1 MDRCFAKMKMSDR
14 RTIAFVCALAI
25 ALAVIPSA
33 AGQNNGQASTP
44 SQALAL
50 EQKGQNAEA
59 KQAWLSVLD
68 ANPRNAEALAH
79 LGLLEARQQHYDKA
93 IDYYRRAAAISSEI
107 PGLQM
112 NLGLA
117 FFKASQFPDAIGVFT
132 AELKRHPGDPRLTIL
147 LGMAHYGMKDYL
159 VAIPYLQRAAAQDS
173 QNIALRVTLA
183 QSCLWSKQDQCAL
196 DACQE
201 ILALVP
207 NSADADM
214 LAGEALDRMGDK
226 AGAVKALKA
235 AVQADPTH
243 PDARFGLGYLLWAE
257 DKWPEAADEFQLE
270 LRTKPDHPAART
282 YLADAW
288 VHQNEFEKALPVLE
302 RLAAEKGSDSMVHL
316 DLGIVYAQTGRKED
330 ALRELRTAE
339 QSDSEDRLSPMQ
351 IARLYQL
358 LGKQQEVAAELE
370 ARAKKPAHPHAS
382 LEETLDSIESPT
394 P

>member
-1 MDRCFAKMKMSDR
+1 MDRCFTKIEKSNR
-14 RTIAFVCALAI
+14 RSIAFVCVLAI

-33 AGQNNGQASTP
+33 TGQDDGQTSTP

-50 EQKGQNAEA
+50 EQAGQNVEAE
-59 KQAWLSVLD
+59 QAWLSVVD

-79 LGLLEARQQHYDKA
+79 LGLLEARQQHYEKA
-93 IDYYRRAAAISSEI
+93 IDYYRRAAAISPDL

-117 FFKASQFPDAIGVFT
+117 FFKASQFPDAIGAFT
-132 AELKRHPGDPRLTIL
+132 VELKRHPGDPRLTIL

-173 QNIALRVTLA
+173 QNVALRVTLA
-183 QSCLWSKQDQCAL
+183 QSCLWSKQDQCVL
-196 DACQE
+196 DACRE
-201 ILALVP
+201 ILALNP

-243 PDARFGLGYLLWAE
+243 PDAHFGLGYLLWTE
-257 DKWPEAADEFQLE
+257 NQWSEAANEFELE
-270 LRTKPDHPAART
+270 LQTNPDHPAART

-288 VHQNEFEKALPVLE
+288 VQQNEFEKALPVLE

-316 DLGIVYAQTGRKED
+316 DLGIVLAQSGRKED
-330 ALRELRTAE
+330 ALRELTTAK
-339 QSDSEDRLSPMQ
+339 QSDPEDRLSHVQ
-351 IARLYQL
+351 IATLYQL
-358 LGKQQEVAAELE
+358 VGKQQEAAAELE
-370 ARAKKPAHPHAS
+370 ARKKLPAPPHAS

>member
-1 MDRCFAKMKMSDR
+1 MDRCITKIEKSNR
-14 RTIAFVCALAI
+14 RVIAFVCALAV

-33 AGQNNGQASTP
+33 TGQNDDQASTS

-59 KQAWLSVLD
+59 EQAWLSVVD

-79 LGLLEARQQHYDKA
+79 LGLLEARQEHFDKA
-93 IDYYRRAAAISSEI
+93 IDYYRRAAAISPEL

-117 FFKASQFPDAIGVFT
+117 FFKASQFPDAIGAFT
-132 AELKRHPGDPRLTIL
+132 VELKRHPGDPRLTIL

-196 DACQE
+196 NACQE

-207 NSADADM
+207 NSADSDM

-226 AGAVKALKA
+226 AGAVKALRA
-235 AVQADPTH
+235 AVQVDPTH
-243 PDARFGLGYLLWAE
+243 PEAHFGLGYLLWTE
-257 DKWPEAADEFQLE
+257 NKWSEAADEFELE
-270 LRTKPDHPAART
+270 LRTNPDHPAART

-302 RLAAEKGSDSMVHL
+302 KLAAQRGSNSMVHL
-316 DLGIVYAQTGRKED
+316 DLGIVFAQTGRKEN

-339 QSDSEDRLSPMQ
+339 QAVPEDQLSHEQ
-351 IARLYQL
+351 IAKLYQL
-358 LGKQQEVAAELE
+358 LGKQHEAAAELE
-370 ARAKKPAHPHAS
+370 AREKSPARPHAS